1 MQLCAGTN
9 FPIIF
14 VGLSA
19 FFAHWG
25 ERGGGH
31 WKEYKNINYSVQF
44 LAFSCKKVVNL
55 KQTNTAKLSDLN
67 NELDHALLREKFVKN
82 YSFLTMHFLLYFAHS
97 YV

>member
-1 MQLCAGTN
+1 MCDVMYS
-9 FPIIF
+9 IIKNE
-14 VGLSA
+14 VSSTRAEAPL
-19 FFAHWG
+19 
-25 ERGGGH
+25 E
-31 WKEYKNINYSVQF
+31 EYKKTNYSVQF